1 MTSKASFTLN
11 QTTLHLAGDITL
23 RNAMSLYQESL
34 PLVKQ
39 NGVTTFDFASLH
51 SSDSAGIA
59 LMVAWLRLLAKQN
72 KKAVFLNVPSSLQSM
87 AKAASMDALFR

>member
-1 MTSKASFTLN
+1 MTSKASLTLN
-11 QTTLHLAGDITL
+11 QTTLHLAGDLTL

-39 NGVTTFDFASLH
+39 NGVTTFDFASLR

-59 LMVAWLRLLAKQN
+59 LMVAWLRLLAQQK
-72 KKAVFLNVPSSLQSM
+72 KKAVFLNIPPALLAM
-87 AKAASMDALFR
+87 AKAASMDSLFR